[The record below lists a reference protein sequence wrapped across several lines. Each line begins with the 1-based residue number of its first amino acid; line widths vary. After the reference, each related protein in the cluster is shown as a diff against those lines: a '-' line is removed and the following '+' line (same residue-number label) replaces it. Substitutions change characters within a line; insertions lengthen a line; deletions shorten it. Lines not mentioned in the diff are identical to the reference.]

1 VTVYFNAFRDR
12 WMHDFKY
19 QGRRYAGYCVDPETG
34 APAKNRKQA
43 VAIEEAIKV
52 GLRKGALAKKE
63 PPPGYTVADCF
74 ADWLDSLGSGAN
86 RHNAEDHI
94 AEFLARPEFAP
105 TKPVAEVSDLDVE
118 RYIQWA
124 AVQPLRVYLGG
135 PSAASAA
142 KRQAR
147 GLPLWKDT
155 DRIRSRSTINH
166 YLATLKAAFG
176 YAARL
181 KVNGTPLLKFVPTIR
196 KMKGPVRE
204 VRAFLDTELEALIE
218 NAGTKEVVTRK
229 GATKQVKKRP
239 PPQYVIDAVLLC
251 RLMGFRR
258 REVINLDLR
267 NMDDQRG
274 GYWLRAED
282 TKGNRDDFVKAHPE
296 AWNILVRLRDQALAS
311 GNTRL
316 ILARG
321 PRGRSKYAPL
331 RPIKDFRSSFDRVM
345 EDVGFKGKY
354 TFHNTK
360 AAFVTAIADVA
371 DSTTT
376 QRLARHRDYKTT
388 QKYIA
393 VRDGRKG
400 AAVDAMPVFIVAAFE
415 KARALRAFA
424 LLVELNRKYPDEW

>member
-1 VTVYFNAFRDR
+1 MTVFQNKQRGRWAYDFR
-12 WMHDFKY
+12 Y
-19 QGRRYAGYCVDPETG
+19 EGRRYAGYCVDPETG

-43 VAIEEAIKV
+43 VAIEEDLKV
-52 GLRKGALAKKE
+52 SLRKGTQVKKDQA
-63 PPPGYTVADCF
+63 PGYTVADCF
-74 ADWLDSLGSGAN
+74 ADWLDSLGAQAN

-94 AEFLARPEFAP
+94 REFLIRPEFMP
-105 TKPVAEVSDLDVE
+105 SKLVADVSDLDVE

-124 AVQPLRVYLGG
+124 SVQPLRVYLGG
-135 PSAASAA
+135 PSIASAA
-142 KRQAR
+142 NRRAR

-155 DRIRSRSTINH
+155 DRIRSISTINH
-166 YLATLKAAFG
+166 YLATLRAAFG

-181 KVNGTPLLKFVPTIR
+181 KVNGTPLLRFVPAIR
-196 KMKGPVRE
+196 KLKGPVRE
-204 VRAFLDTELEALIE
+204 VRAFLDSELEALIQ
-218 NAGTKEVVTRK
+218 NAGTKEVMTRK
-229 GATKQVKKRP
+229 GCTKQIRRRP
-239 PPQYVIDAVLLC
+239 PPQYVIDAILLC

-258 REVINLDLR
+258 REVINLDIR
-267 NMDDQRG
+267 NMDDERR

-296 AWNILVRLRDQALAS
+296 AWNILVRLREQAIAS

-321 PRGRSKYAPL
+321 PKGRSKVAPL

-345 EDVGFKGKY
+345 EDMGFKGKY

-360 AAFVTAIADVA
+360 AAFVTAIADVT

-393 VRDGRKG
+393 VRDSRKA
-400 AAVDAMPVFIVAAFE
+400 AAVDAMMVQITVPFE
-415 KARALRAFA
+415 KARASRAFA
-424 LLVELNRKYPDEW
+424 LLIEVNRKYPDEW